1 RSYALVGSL
10 EMALHDDQITLGG
23 IERHRLLLPQPLIW
37 AVFFVLGYIVYDLI
51 WTLNLAC
58 GGG

>member
-1 RSYALVGSL
+1 
-10 EMALHDDQITLGG
+10 MALHDDRITVGG
-23 IERHRLLLPQPLIW
+23 MERLPLLPQPLVW

-51 WTLNLAC
+51 WTLSLAC

>member
-1 RSYALVGSL
+1 
-10 EMALHDDQITLGG
+10 MALHDDRITVGG
-23 IERHRLLLPQPLIW
+23 IERQRLLLPQPLIW

-51 WTLNLAC
+51 WTLSLAC